1 MRRSR
6 SQNNRAALTNKW
18 VPDSIRI
25 ALARSLFVGASF
37 AATAVVMVSLGQTPE
52 RSASAWGFVTLV
64 LLLLS
69 AFAGLAVTFWET
81 RQR

>member
-1 MRRSR
+1 MRFRKRKRQGSK
-6 SQNNRAALTNKW
+6 S
-18 VPDSIRI
+18 VSDSIRI

-37 AATAVVMVSLGQTPE
+37 AATTVVMVSLGQTPE
-52 RSASAWGFVTLV
+52 RSASDWGFVTLV